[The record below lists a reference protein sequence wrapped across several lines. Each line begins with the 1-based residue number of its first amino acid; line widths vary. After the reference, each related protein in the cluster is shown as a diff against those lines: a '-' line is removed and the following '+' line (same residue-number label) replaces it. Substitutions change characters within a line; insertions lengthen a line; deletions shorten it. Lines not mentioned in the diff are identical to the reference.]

1 VSNDV
6 TDTQEIA
13 RTASRQLRRASRHG
27 KPLTL
32 QSESMTEPI
41 VLPVEAI
48 AALQNALDDLA
59 AGVSADGPAEEMTTQ
74 ELADLLNVSRPFVV
88 SLLEAGQIPFRKVG
102 TKRRVLRSDALR
114 YKQVDDEQR
123 YAAMRELT
131 AETEALGLYE

>member
-1 VSNDV
+1 
-6 TDTQEIA
+6 
-13 RTASRQLRRASRHG
+13 
-27 KPLTL
+27 
-32 QSESMTEPI
+32 MTEPI

-131 AETEALGLYE
+131 AETEVLGLYE